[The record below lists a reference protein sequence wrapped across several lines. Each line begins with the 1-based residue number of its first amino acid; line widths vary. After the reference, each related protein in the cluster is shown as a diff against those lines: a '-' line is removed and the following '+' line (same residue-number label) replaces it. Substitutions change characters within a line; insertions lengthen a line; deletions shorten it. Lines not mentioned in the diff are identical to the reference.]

1 MTDLHAAFA
10 PWSSFYVMMG
20 SSAAALTGLMFIVI
34 TLVMGT
40 ERLRKSGDGISAFST
55 PTVVH
60 FGVALLISALL
71 TAPWRSLLWPAALL
85 ALTGAAGM
93 TYIIRVSAKT
103 KSLEDYKAD
112 AEDWSFYSILP
123 LFAYGLVLASA
134 IMLPL
139 VPVTALFVLAAGV
152 ALLVFIGIRNAWDIV
167 TYIALGTPNNA
178 PENER

>member
-1 MTDLHAAFA
+1 
-10 PWSSFYVMMG
+10 MMG

-178 PENER
+178 RENER